1 MRIGIQPYTISAIDE
16 PLPAKL
22 GRIARAGYE
31 GVELGPDANTDA
43 VHDALAAHDL
53 AVSSIGSGLDALD
66 EDVETH
72 AAACDAFG
80 TDDVVV
86 MWIDPEAFATREA
99 VESTADRLDA
109 AADRLADSGLR
120 LHYHN
125 HAHEFTDLGATT
137 GYEALVDA
145 TDAVRFEV
153 DVGWAGVGGVDP
165 ASLLDDVGDRVSLV
179 HLKDMDFQAGEFVT
193 FGEGDL
199 DVGTTVE
206 AARRIDAEWGLFEND
221 EPVDPV
227 AEPSH
232 ASLRL
237 DEHTGHLGRGDDP
250 AADRA
255 DDGQPTHVGD
265 GD

>member
-43 VHDALAAHDL
+43 VHEALDASDL
-53 AVSSIGSGLDALD
+53 AVSSVGSGLDALD
-66 EDVETH
+66 DDLDAHV
-72 AAACDAFG
+72 AACEGFD
-80 TDDVVV
+80 TDNVVV
-86 MWIDPEAFATREA
+86 MWIDPEHFETREA
-99 VESTADRLDA
+99 VESTAERLDA
-109 AADRLADSGLR
+109 AADRLADRGLR

-125 HAHEFTDLGATT
+125 HDHEFTDLGETT

-153 DVGWAGVGGVDP
+153 DAGWAGVGGVDP
-165 ASLLDDVGDRVSLV
+165 AALLGDIGDRVSLV
-179 HLKDMDFQAGEFVT
+179 HLKDMDFDSGEFVM

-199 DVGTTVE
+199 DVAETVA

-232 ASLRL
+232 ASILL
-237 DEHTGHLGRGDDP
+237 DEHTGHLGR
-250 AADRA
+250 RE
-255 DDGQPTHVGD
+255 TRTD

>member
-22 GRIARAGYE
+22 RRIAHAGYE
-31 GVELGPDANTDA
+31 GVELGPDADTDA
-43 VHDALAAHDL
+43 VHDALEDTGL
-53 AVSSIGSGLDALD
+53 TVSSIGSGMDALD
-66 EDVETH
+66 DDLDAHV
-72 AAACDAFG
+72 AASEAFG

-86 MWIDPEAFATREA
+86 MWIDPEHFETREA
-99 VESTADRLDA
+99 VAATAERLDD
-109 AADRLADSGLR
+109 AADRLADRGLR

-125 HAHEFTDLGATT
+125 HAHEFTDLGDTT
-137 GYEALVDA
+137 GYEALVDE

-165 ASLLDDVGDRVSLV
+165 AALLDDIGDRVSLI
-179 HLKDMDFQAGEFVT
+179 HLKDMDFEAGEFVT

-199 DVGTTVE
+199 DPAETVA
-206 AARRIDAEWGLFEND
+206 AARRNDVEWGLFEND

-232 ASLRL
+232 ASLLL
-237 DEHTGHLGRGDDP
+237 DEHTGHLDRNG
-250 AADRA
+250 AATA
-255 DDGQPTHVGD
+255 GE
-265 GD
+265 

>member
-16 PLPAKL
+16 PLPLKL
-22 GRIARAGYE
+22 DRIARAGYE

-43 VHDALAAHDL
+43 VRDALDANDL
-53 AVSSIGSGLDALD
+53 AVSSVGSGLDALD
-66 EDVETH
+66 DDLDAHV
-72 AAACDAFG
+72 AACEAFD

-86 MWIDPEAFATREA
+86 MWIDPEHFATREA
-99 VESTADRLDA
+99 VESTAERLDA
-109 AADRLADSGLR
+109 AADRLSDRGLR

-125 HAHEFTDLGATT
+125 HAHEFTDLGETT

-145 TDAVRFEV
+145 TDRVRFEV

-165 ASLLDDVGDRVSLV
+165 AALLDDIGDRVSLV
-179 HLKDMDFQAGEFVT
+179 HLKDMDFDAGEFVT
-193 FGEGDL
+193 VGEGDL
-199 DVGTTVE
+199 DLAEAVA
-206 AARRIDAEWGLFEND
+206 AARRIGAEWGLFEND

-232 ASLRL
+232 ASLLL
-237 DEHTGHLGRGDDP
+237 DEHTGHLGRRE
-250 AADRA
+250 AR
-255 DDGQPTHVGD
+255 TD